1 MSSSRTSSSRGPSH
15 AVVAKSERPRK
26 ITAKAD
32 ELDAYMEKLYD
43 DDVESK
49 LDGAK
54 MILQLAEF
62 AGNIEA
68 LVQNESLM
76 VCAACNVTRRTPSQ
90 CGWGLAKL
98 TYCARGL
105 SLQSLLSR
113 VLNDDYKKS
122 YDFSLTM
129 MRIFWC
135 FSNFLQLHPLLAN
148 YRIGAITLKIV
159 EFELKRHQ
167 LRLEE
172 EKTLEA
178 AANEAATGDSTE
190 EILAKLDREK
200 KRNKKRM
207 RKQDQLL

>member
-1 MSSSRTSSSRGPSH
+1 MSSSRASPSGSLGPS
-15 AVVAKSERPRK
+15 AVGKMEKRK
-26 ITAKAD
+26 VSAKAD

-49 LDGAK
+49 LEGAK

-68 LVQNESLM
+68 LVQNEALM
-76 VCAACNVTRRTPSQ
+76 
-90 CGWGLAKL
+90 
-98 TYCARGL
+98 
-105 SLQSLLSR
+105 SLLSR

-135 FSNFLQLHPLLAN
+135 FSNFLQLHPVLAN
-148 YRIGAITLKIV
+148 LRIGAITLKIV

-172 EKTLEA
+172 ETLLATEA
-178 AANEAATGDSTE
+178 LGGTDA
-190 EILAKLDREK
+190 LAKLEREK
-200 KRNKKRM
+200 KRNKKR
-207 RKQDQLL
+207 RKKQDQLL